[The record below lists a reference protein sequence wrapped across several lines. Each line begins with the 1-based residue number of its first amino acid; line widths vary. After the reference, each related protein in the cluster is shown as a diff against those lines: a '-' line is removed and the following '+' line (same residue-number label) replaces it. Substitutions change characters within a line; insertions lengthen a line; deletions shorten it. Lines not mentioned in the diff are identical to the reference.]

1 MTFIVEAGRRGT
13 SPLKFKM
20 GVGPS
25 ASSRTTK
32 MPVRG
37 CAEVH
42 SFMALVSWIGVAAV
56 AVPAENATVTAAS
69 DVRKQLVRWEF
80 TTAATI
86 AGRRE
91 IPMMD
96 VV

>member
-1 MTFIVEAGRRGT
+1 M
-13 SPLKFKM
+13 KFKM

-32 MPVRG
+32 IPVRG

-42 SFMALVSWIGVAAV
+42 SFMALVSWTGVAAV
-56 AVPAENATVTAAS
+56 AVPAENATVTAAR
-69 DVRKQLVRWEF
+69 DVRQQLARWDF

-91 IPMMD
+91 IPMMNM
-96 VV
+96 V

>member
-1 MTFIVEAGRRGT
+1 
-13 SPLKFKM
+13 
-20 GVGPS
+20 
-25 ASSRTTK
+25 
-32 MPVRG
+32 
-37 CAEVH
+37 
-42 SFMALVSWIGVAAV
+42 MALVSWIGVAAV

-91 IPMMD
+91 IPMTD